1 MESHQVSIEPCADQA
16 PDQVPYND
24 ESDLETE
31 SDHALDEVSSDVEI
45 NPEDLAN
52 ILGDEGE
59 DEDED
64 AKWVTDHLLLS
75 YNIPC

>member
-1 MESHQVSIEPCADQA
+1 MYPLSGTQQVSIEPCADQA

-45 NPEDLAN
+45 NAADLAKF
-52 ILGDEGE
+52 LSDEDE

-64 AKWVTDHLLLS
+64 AK
-75 YNIPC
+75 